1 MNEKDLMN
9 AMNDI
14 DESLFDFEEKKNRS
28 GVRNEKKER
37 KVKRT
42 KDGSRQREKK

>member
-1 MNEKDLMN
+1 MFFVKKIVKAYD
-9 AMNDI
+9 
-14 DESLFDFEEKKNRS
+14 DFEEKKNRS